1 MSDIRV
7 QSATKAVQTA
17 NEDLMRVVER
27 IYPIGRVVDVQL
39 GAHLLTLKVVGHGQY
54 WWSSAG
60 EIYGENIK
68 SGKVRTFHDRQ
79 VQP

>member
-7 QSATKAVQTA
+7 QSATKAVQAA

-27 IYPIGRVVDVQL
+27 VYPIGRVVDVHL
-39 GAHLLTLKVVGHGQY
+39 GGHLLTLKVVGHGRY
-54 WWSSAG
+54 WWSGAG

>member
-7 QSATKAVQTA
+7 QSATSAVRTA

-27 IYPIGRVVDVQL
+27 VYPIGRFVDVHL
-39 GAHLLTLKVVGHGQY
+39 GGHRLTLKVVGHGQY

-60 EIYGENIK
+60 EIYGENLK
-68 SGKVRTFHDRQ
+68 SGKVRTFHDRDA
-79 VQP
+79 QP